1 MPRSEA
7 EVYDVLSALLLSG
20 ALPPGQRL
28 GEREIAEPLGVS
40 RERVRKVLQRLGV
53 ERLVTMIPNRGAFV
67 ATPSLETARTIYDAR
82 RILEAGLLMTL
93 GQTASPKEIE
103 RLRAHLAEEHLAAA
117 AGDRARGVQL
127 SGAFHLR
134 LAEMAGN
141 EFIQRYMQELVS
153 RTAMLVALFETGAP
167 DCGVHEHAEIVDA
180 LERHDG
186 PRAAQLGTVHLSMIE
201 TRLKPRADARPQTVD
216 VVELLRKKLATQD
229 EKGSTDKRRNPLR
242 SDARLKSG
250 PSPRKS

>member
-7 EVYDVLSALLLSG
+7 AVYEILSALLLSG

-53 ERLVTMIPNRGAFV
+53 ERLVTLIPNRGAFV

-82 RILEAGLLMTL
+82 RILEAGLLLTL
-93 GQTASPKEIE
+93 GQSIGMQEIE
-103 RLRAHLAEEHLAAA
+103 RLRAHLAEEYQAAA
-117 AGDRARGVQL
+117 QGDRARGVQL

-141 EFIQRYMQELVS
+141 EFILRYMHELVS

-167 DCGVHEHAEIVDA
+167 DCGVHENAEIVDA
-180 LERHDG
+180 LEHHDG
-186 PRAAQLGTVHLSMIE
+186 ARAAQLGTVHLSLIE
-201 TRLKPRADARPQTVD
+201 TRLKPRPDARPHTVD
-216 VVELLRKKLATQD
+216 VVELLRKKLAIQD
-229 EKGSTDKRRNPLR
+229 QKGSTSKRRNPLR
-242 SDARLKSG
+242 SEARVKPG
-250 PSPRKS
+250 PSPRRS